1 MQILS
6 LVLTIIGAIL
16 ALFGGLI
23 GSVVLGIVGTLLAI
37 IGALCQYV
45 TGRPFIRNFSE
56 NDWQKSDSDYF
67 LSTPASRHL
76 RGHGASAKIYQS
88 INSSYEVVEC
98 DEAEEKDGSFTIRAT
113 MPFRGRL
120 VLK

>member
-6 LVLTIIGAIL
+6 LALTIIGAIL
-16 ALFGGLI
+16 ALIGGLI
-23 GSVVLGIVGTLLAI
+23 LNVGLGVVGTLLAI

-45 TGRPFIRNFSE
+45 SGRPFIKTFSE
-56 NDWQKSDSDYF
+56 DDWQKSDRDFF
-67 LSTPASRHL
+67 LSIPASRHL

-88 INSSYEVVEC
+88 SNGSHEVVEC